1 MAHCERMCGIAG
13 FVDTRGALRVEGLA
27 ATGSAMAVS
36 LRHRGPDDCGVWV
49 DPAAGISL
57 AHRRLAILDL
67 SPAGHQPMLSSCG
80 RLVLVYNGEIYNYAD
95 LRLEL
100 IASGRVFR
108 GQSDSEVL

>member
-1 MAHCERMCGIAG
+1 MCGIAG
-13 FVDTRGALRVEGLA
+13 FVDTRGALRAEGLA

-67 SPAGHQPMLSSCG
+67 SPAGHQPMSPALPKVQGS
-80 RLVLVYNGEIYNYAD
+80 RQP
-95 LRLEL
+95 R
-100 IASGRVFR
+100 R
-108 GQSDSEVL
+108 GATPGSPGNAPLGSDMDSAHR